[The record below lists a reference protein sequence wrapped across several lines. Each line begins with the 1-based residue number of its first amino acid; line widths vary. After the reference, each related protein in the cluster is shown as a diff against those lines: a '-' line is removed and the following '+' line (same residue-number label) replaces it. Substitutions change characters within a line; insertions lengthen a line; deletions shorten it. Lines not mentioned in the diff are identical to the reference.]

1 MFNSDEIRLRLHE
14 YVVAY
19 PISFQALARQINI
32 NQATL
37 KNFIQG
43 NKVAN
48 SQSLAKIEN
57 FLRTKEQ
64 VCKSC

>member
-1 MFNSDEIRLRLHE
+1 MFNSNEIRLRLHE
-14 YVVAY
+14 YIIAY
-19 PISFQALARQINI
+19 PISYQSLARQINI
-32 NQATL
+32 GQSTL

-43 NKVAN
+43 NKAAN
-48 SQSLAKIEN
+48 SQPLAKIEK